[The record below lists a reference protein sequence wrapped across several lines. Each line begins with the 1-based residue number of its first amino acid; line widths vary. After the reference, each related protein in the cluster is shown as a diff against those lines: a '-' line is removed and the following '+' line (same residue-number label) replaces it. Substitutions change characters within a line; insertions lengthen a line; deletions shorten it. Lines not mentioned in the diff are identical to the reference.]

1 MSGKNLNS
9 NKSVVSNF
17 LWRFMERCGAE
28 GVAFI
33 VSIVLA
39 RLLTPEDYAAVAL
52 INVFTVI
59 MSVFVDCG
67 FTTALI
73 QKKNIGDLEFSTVFY
88 FNIVMC
94 LFIYAILFISAP
106 FIAAFYKM
114 PELTAMVRVS
124 SIVIIIS
131 GVRSI
136 QSAYVSKNML
146 FKRFF
151 FSTLIGTV
159 VAAVAGIVMAYMG
172 FGTWALIAQH
182 LINTLIDTAILW
194 ITVKWRPKWMFSFEK
209 LKGLLSYGWKIFVSK
224 LLDQVY
230 NNLRSLII
238 GKLYTSSDLSFYNK
252 GKQFPNIIVI
262 NINSSID
269 SVLLPTM
276 SKAQDSREKVKAMT
290 RRSMKT
296 SIYIMAP
303 LMMGLAFCAE
313 PIIRLI
319 LTEKWLPCVPFMQ
332 IFCIT
337 YMFYPMHTANLNAI
351 KAMGRSDLFL
361 ILEVLKKV
369 VGIVLL
375 LSTMWFGVM
384 PMTYSLLVST
394 LCSTIINSF
403 PNRKLLDYSYF
414 EQIKDIL
421 PGIVLAVAMGICV
434 WFFKFLPV
442 PDIVILIVQIITG
455 AVIYIGGSLIFKL
468 ESFSYIFEV
477 MKSFLHRKKSDK

>member
-1 MSGKNLNS
+1 MSEKNVNS
-9 NKSVVSNF
+9 NKSVISNF

-39 RLLTPEDYAAVAL
+39 RLLAPEHYAAVAL
-52 INVFTVI
+52 INVFITI

-67 FTTALI
+67 FTSALI
-73 QKKNIGDLEFSTVFY
+73 QKKNARDLEFSTVFY

-94 LFIYAILFISAP
+94 LFIYAILFVAAP

-114 PELTAMVRVS
+114 PELKAMVRVS

-151 FSTLIGTV
+151 FSTLIGTI
-159 VAAVAGIVMAYMG
+159 VAAVIGIIMAYMG

-182 LINTLIDTAILW
+182 LINTLIDTIVLW
-194 ITVKWRPKWMFSFEK
+194 ITVKWRPKRLFSFKE
-209 LKGLLSYGWKIFVSK
+209 LKVLLSYGWKIFASS
-224 LLDQVY
+224 LLDRVY

-252 GKQFPNIIVI
+252 GKQFPNIIVT

-332 IFCIT
+332 IF
-337 YMFYPMHTANLNAI
+337 
-351 KAMGRSDLFL
+351 
-361 ILEVLKKV
+361 
-369 VGIVLL
+369 
-375 LSTMWFGVM
+375 
-384 PMTYSLLVST
+384 
-394 LCSTIINSF
+394 
-403 PNRKLLDYSYF
+403 
-414 EQIKDIL
+414 
-421 PGIVLAVAMGICV
+421 
-434 WFFKFLPV
+434 
-442 PDIVILIVQIITG
+442 
-455 AVIYIGGSLIFKL
+455 
-468 ESFSYIFEV
+468 
-477 MKSFLHRKKSDK
+477 

>member
-1 MSGKNLNS
+1 MNGRNLNS

-39 RLLTPEDYAAVAL
+39 RLLTPEHYAAVAL

-73 QKKNIGDLEFSTVFY
+73 QKKNVGDLEFSTVFY

-94 LFIYAILFISAP
+94 LFIYAVLFVSAP

-151 FSTLIGTV
+151 FSTLIGTI
-159 VAAVAGIVMAYMG
+159 VAAVVGIVMAYMG

-182 LINTLIDTAILW
+182 LINTLIDTLILW

-209 LKGLLSYGWKIFVSK
+209 LKDLLSYGWKIFVSK
-224 LLDQVY
+224 LLDQIY

-238 GKLYTSSDLSFYNK
+238 GKLYHSSDLSFYNK
-252 GKQFPNIIVI
+252 GKQFPNIIVT
-262 NINSSID
+262 NINTSID

-276 SKAQDSREKVKAMT
+276 SKAQDSMEKVKAMT
-290 RRSMKT
+290 RRSIKT

-319 LTEKWLPCVPFMQ
+319 LTEKWLPCVAFMR

-384 PMTYSLLVST
+384 PMTYSLLLST

-421 PGIVLAVAMGICV
+421 PGIILAVAMGICV

-442 PDIVILIVQIITG
+442 PDIIILIVQIITG
-455 AVIYIGGSLIFKL
+455 AVIYVGGSVIFKL